1 MNYFCTA
8 LLAFLLLLQPAPAP
22 FTAHWQRP
30 NVARLAWSVA
40 PGVHETCLIKQPS
53 AGISVLIGCWYDLP
67 VGPTGLTL
75 GDAGPMDASF
85 RPTAGDTFTLTMDGA
100 ASTAQLRGV
109 VYLGVMR
116 R

>member
-1 MNYFCTA
+1 MNTLLIFLLA
-8 LLAFLLLLQPAPAP
+8 LLIQPAPAP
-22 FTAHWQRP
+22 FAATWQRP
-30 NVARLAWSVA
+30 GIARLSWTQLA
-40 PGVHETCLIKQPS
+40 GVRETCVIRAPA
-53 AGISVLIGCWYDLP
+53 AGISVLVGCWYDLP
-67 VGPTGLTL
+67 AGPTGLTL
-75 GDAGPMDASF
+75 GASAPVDASF